1 MGAQILRSLG
11 VKEIR
16 LITNHPLKMVGL
28 GGYGLKIVESIDLNV
43 GDSPVREFGQVH
55 AIAERN
61 ECLR

>member
-1 MGAQILRSLG
+1 LG

-43 GDSPVREFGQVH
+43 GDSLVREYGQVH
-55 AIAERN
+55 AIVERN